1 MDKNNRYLMD
11 FRTQYHL
18 IKQFLCRNTWKLLYF
33 SLNNHTKYLSKLT
46 KNPSTC
52 NPKILTKLSELWV
65 WNSRSGKNVSDP
77 DPGIKKKPVL
87 RIRDVYHRSRILI
100 FTHPGSRISD
110 PGSKN
115 SNKREGLKKICCHTY
130 LFMYPQISQNCKL
143 F

>member
-77 DPGIKKKPVL
+77 NPGIKKTSVADPGCL
-87 RIRDVYHRSRILI
+87 SQIPDPDFYPSRIPDL
-100 FTHPGSRISD
+100 GSRIQKQQQKR
-110 PGSKN
+110 GVKKN
-115 SNKREGLKKICCHTY
+115 LLY
-130 LFMYPQISQNCKL
+130 LYFEATNFTKLQIIS
-143 F
+143 FY

>member
-77 DPGIKKKPVL
+77 DPGIKKNQCCGSGMFITDPGSWFL
-87 RIRDVYHRSRILI
+87 PIPD
-100 FTHPGSRISD
+100 PGSRIPD
-110 PGSKN
+110 PKTATKERG
-115 SNKREGLKKICCHTY
+115 
-130 LFMYPQISQNCKL
+130 
-143 F
+143 